1 MGGRVP
7 PHNLEAEA
15 SVIGSLMLD
24 RNAIVRIAD
33 FLRPE
38 DFYLDHHA
46 QVYRAALNLYDR
58 SDPID
63 LLTLAAEL
71 ETMRVLE
78 RTGGQAFLA
87 ELQSSVPTAA
97 NVEYYGH
104 LIEEAATKRKL
115 ITAGGRITALGF
127 DEGTPAGTA
136 LDTAESVIFNIAEG
150 RITQDFVALKD
161 ILKNT
166 WDQIEAIHK
175 DQSTVIGVPSGFN
188 DLDAKT
194 GGFQKS
200 DLIIIAARP
209 GVGKCVRAN
218 SLIDDPVTGARLT
231 IEQYV
236 QQCRPIVF
244 GLSPRGRIESRHIGD
259 WVDSG
264 VQPCF
269 AVTTQTGRRIEVTGH
284 HPFMTI
290 SGWQPL
296 YDLVV
301 GDAIAVP
308 RSLNIFGKELMHP
321 QMARL
326 LGYFVGDGGL
336 SRGTPAFTNVDNEI
350 IDDFISTVHSHFPTH
365 HVVKR
370 GITYHVSAWHRVRW
384 LAVKERVEKYLGRS
398 RSPVIA
404 WLRQYSLW
412 GKKAGEKRFPDVAW
426 RWNRETLREFLR
438 ALMSCD
444 GSIFATANG
453 RPRIEFAVASEGL
466 AKDVHHAFVRFGIVS
481 RFYKKSER
489 CWRVQITDSDSVA
502 RYQKEIGWIGEKAR
516 RFTVELPLFRS
527 NNGHLPA
534 AVWKT
539 VRRVASTQ
547 GLGWSQLAVLSG
559 ERPSSSKFETYN
571 ARTNHGLSQRRL
583 AIFNGVLHDA
593 RLTELANPEIYW
605 DRIVSIEAIGRHRVY
620 DLSVPDGANFIA
632 EDVIVHNTSLTL
644 NIAQHASIQYKIPV
658 AIFSLEM
665 SEQQLVTRL
674 LCSEASVDSYRL
686 RTGLLKD
693 AEWPRIAQAM
703 GALSE
708 AQIYIDDSPNVSVM
722 EMRTKARRLK
732 SANNLGLI
740 IVDYLQL
747 MQGRNAENRVQEVS
761 DISRSLKSLARELQI
776 PIIACS
782 QLSREPEKRI
792 DHRPQLADLRES
804 GCLAADTPIY
814 LPDIGMNRPISDL
827 AGRRDFRVLALN
839 TNTWKLEP
847 RAVTNA
853 FSTGRKKVFRLVTGL
868 GHSIRATGNH
878 KFLTLDGWRRLD
890 ELAIGTYL
898 AIPADLR
905 VPALAT
911 AGLNESWIEPAFE
924 AKPASSEE
932 LPRRA
937 ENETRWDAVTLII
950 PDGEAEV
957 YDLTVDG
964 LRNFVAGNIVA
975 HNSLEQDA
983 DVVLFIYRERFYND
997 NVAEDKR
1004 NLAEI
1009 IIAKHRNGPTGKIE
1023 LLFIDEQTKFA
1034 NLDRRRGA

>member
-1 MGGRVP
+1 
-7 PHNLEAEA
+7 
-15 SVIGSLMLD
+15 MLD
-24 RNAIVRIAD
+24 RNAIVRVAD

-71 ETMRVLE
+71 ESMRVLE
-78 RTGGQAFLA
+78 RIGGQAFLA

-104 LIEEAATKRKL
+104 LIEESATKRKL

-127 DEGTPAGTA
+127 DEGTPAGSA

-161 ILKNT
+161 ILKET

-175 DQSTVIGVPSGFN
+175 DQSVVSGVPSGFS

-209 GVGKCVRAN
+209 GVGKCVSAR

-231 IEQYV
+231 IEQYF
-236 QQCRPIVF
+236 QQRRPIVY
-244 GLSPRGRIESRHIGD
+244 GLSPRGRIEWRHIGD

-264 VQPCF
+264 IKPCF
-269 AVTTQTGRRIEVTGH
+269 AVTTQTGRRVEVTGH
-284 HPFMTI
+284 HPFLTVT
-290 SGWQPL
+290 GWQPL
-296 YDLVV
+296 HDLVV

-308 RSLNIFGKELMHP
+308 RTLNIFGKEAIHP
-321 QMARL
+321 ERARL
-326 LGYFVGDGGL
+326 LGYFIGDGGL
-336 SRGTPAFTNVDNEI
+336 SQGTPAFTNIDPQIV
-350 IDDFISTVHSHFPTH
+350 DDFKTSIASQFPDC
-365 HVVKR
+365 HVAQR
-370 GITYHVSAWHRVRW
+370 GISYFVSAWPRVRSLSVREQLAFYLRRVRRPITKNTVIGW
-384 LAVKERVEKYLGRS
+384 LTNAG
-398 RSPVIA
+398 
-404 WLRQYSLW
+404 LW
-412 GKKAGEKRFPDVAW
+412 GEKADGKRFPDFVW
-426 RWNRETLREFLR
+426 RWNRDTLREFLR

-444 GSIFATANG
+444 GSIFKTQNG

-481 RFYKKSER
+481 RLYKKSAR
-489 CWRVQITDSDSVA
+489 CWRVQVTDSESVA
-502 RYQKEIGWIGEKAR
+502 TYQREIGWIGEKGR
-516 RFTVELPLFRS
+516 RFPSELPPYRS
-527 NNGHLPA
+527 NKGHLPA
-534 AVWKT
+534 AVWPM
-539 VRRVASTQ
+539 VAQAAAMQ
-547 GLGWSQLAVLSG
+547 GLGWSNLAVLSG
-559 ERPSSSKFETYN
+559 ERLHTSKFETYN
-571 ARTNHGLSQRRL
+571 PRTNHGLSQRRL
-583 AIFNGVLHDA
+583 AIFNEVLDDWW
-593 RLTELANPEIYW
+593 LDKLANPEIYW
-605 DRIVSIEAIGRHRVY
+605 DRIVSIEPIGEHHVY
-620 DLSVPDGANFIA
+620 DLTVPSGANFIA
-632 EDVIVHNTSLTL
+632 EDVILHNTSLTL

-747 MQGRNAENRVQEVS
+747 MQGRSQDNRVQEVS
-761 DISRSLKSLARELQI
+761 EISRGLKSLARELQI
-776 PIIACS
+776 PVIACS
-782 QLSREPEKRI
+782 QLSREPEKRT
-792 DHRPQLADLRES
+792 DHRPQLSDLRES
-804 GCLAADTPIY
+804 GT
-814 LPDIGMNRPISDL
+814 
-827 AGRRDFRVLALN
+827 
-839 TNTWKLEP
+839 
-847 RAVTNA
+847 
-853 FSTGRKKVFRLVTGL
+853 
-868 GHSIRATGNH
+868 
-878 KFLTLDGWRRLD
+878 
-890 ELAIGTYL
+890 
-898 AIPADLR
+898 
-905 VPALAT
+905 
-911 AGLNESWIEPAFE
+911 
-924 AKPASSEE
+924 
-932 LPRRA
+932 
-937 ENETRWDAVTLII
+937 
-950 PDGEAEV
+950 
-957 YDLTVDG
+957 
-964 LRNFVAGNIVA
+964 
-975 HNSLEQDA
+975 LEQDS
-983 DVVLFIYRERFYND
+983 DLVLFIYRERFYND

-1009 IIAKHRNGPTGKIE
+1009 IIAKHRNGPTGKVD
-1023 LLFIDEQTKFA
+1023 LMFIDEQTKFA

>member
-1 MGGRVP
+1 LTVDLRRSQAPPAAGGRVP

-15 SVIGSLMLD
+15 SVLGSLMLD
-24 RNAIVRIAD
+24 RNAIVRVAD

-58 SDPID
+58 ADPID

-78 RTGGQAFLA
+78 RIGGQAFLA
-87 ELQSSVPTAA
+87 ELQSGVPTAA

-104 LIEEAATKRKL
+104 LVEEGATKRKL
-115 ITAGGRITALGF
+115 IGAGGRITALGF
-127 DEGTPAGTA
+127 DESTPASQA

-161 ILKNT
+161 ILKTT
-166 WDQIEAIHK
+166 WDQIEQIHK
-175 DQSTVIGVPSGFN
+175 DSSVISGVPSGFN

-209 GVGKCVRAN
+209 GVGKCIRAD

-231 IEQYV
+231 IEQIV
-236 QQCRPIVF
+236 RERRPIAF
-244 GLSPRGRIESRHIGD
+244 GLSPRGRIEWRHIGD

-269 AVTTQTGRRIEVTGH
+269 AVTTQTGRRVEVTGH
-284 HPFMTI
+284 HPFMTV

-296 YDLVV
+296 HDLVV

-308 RSLNIFGKELMHP
+308 RALPSFGKESIDP
-321 QMARL
+321 QRARL
-326 LGYFVGDGGL
+326 LGYFIGDGGL
-336 SRGTPAFTNVDNEI
+336 SSGSPAFTNIDPVI
-350 IDDFISTVHSHFPTH
+350 INDFKTIVVSHFPGC
-365 HVVKR
+365 HVAQR
-370 GITYHVSAWHRVRW
+370 GITYFVSAWTRMRR
-384 LAVKERVEKYLGRS
+384 LNVKERLAAYLHRT
-398 RSPVIA
+398 RSPIIG
-404 WLRQYSLW
+404 WLTQFGLW
-412 GKKAGEKRFPDVAW
+412 GKKSDVKRFPDQAW

-444 GSIFATANG
+444 GSIFATPNG

-466 AKDVHHAFVRFGIVS
+466 AKDVHHAFVRFGIVA
-481 RFYKKSER
+481 RLYRKSER
-489 CWRVQITDSDSVA
+489 CWRVQITDSESVA
-502 RYQKEIGWIGEKAR
+502 RYQAEIGWIGEKAD
-516 RFTVELPLFRS
+516 RFPKDLPQFRG

-534 AVWKT
+534 AVWQL
-539 VRRVASTQ
+539 VGQAASTRH
-547 GLGWSQLAVLSG
+547 LSWAKLAVASG
-559 ERPSSSKFETYN
+559 ERVRTSKFETYN
-571 ARTNHGLSQRRL
+571 PRTNHGLSQRRL
-583 AIFNGVLHDA
+583 AIFNEVLEDPQLA
-593 RLTELANPEIYW
+593 ALANPELYW
-605 DRIVSIEAIGRHRVY
+605 DRIASIEPTGNHQVY
-620 DLSVPDGANFIA
+620 DLTVPEGANFIA

-708 AQIYIDDSPNVSVM
+708 AQIYIDDSPSISVM

-747 MQGRNAENRVQEVS
+747 MQGRNQENRVQEVS
-761 DISRSLKSLARELQI
+761 EISRSLKSLARELQV
-776 PIIACS
+776 PVIACS

-804 GCLAADTPIY
+804 GGIEQD
-814 LPDIGMNRPISDL
+814 SDL
-827 AGRRDFRVLALN
+827 V
-839 TNTWKLEP
+839 
-847 RAVTNA
+847 
-853 FSTGRKKVFRLVTGL
+853 
-868 GHSIRATGNH
+868 I
-878 KFLTLDGWRRLD
+878 
-890 ELAIGTYL
+890 
-898 AIPADLR
+898 
-905 VPALAT
+905 
-911 AGLNESWIEPAFE
+911 
-924 AKPASSEE
+924 
-932 LPRRA
+932 
-937 ENETRWDAVTLII
+937 
-950 PDGEAEV
+950 
-957 YDLTVDG
+957 
-964 LRNFVAGNIVA
+964 
-975 HNSLEQDA
+975 
-983 DVVLFIYRERFYND
+983 FIYRERFYND
-997 NVAEDKR
+997 NVAEDRR
-1004 NLAEI
+1004 NIAEI

-1034 NLDRRRGA
+1034 NLDRARGR